1 MPGKGKDTLAW
12 KSERLSRARPQVGLG
27 AIESEEIGGVYECH
41 LGPRMVADV
50 YEVIDDLAGFGVYEC
65 RVEACPMF
73 LAVARGLT
81 TEPFVWRRGRPTPPD
96 GCARRFWS
104 PRSGCADVQGLTAS

>member
-41 LGPRMVADV
+41 LGPRMVA
-50 YEVIDDLAGFGVYEC
+50 
-65 RVEACPMF
+65 
-73 LAVARGLT
+73 AVTR
-81 TEPFVWRRGRPTPPD
+81 
-96 GCARRFWS
+96 
-104 PRSGCADVQGLTAS
+104 